1 MADEEPFSAHR
12 AWFTIVTLA
21 AVVIIGILA
30 FGRDGYLALE
40 SLKAHRQALADFA
53 DAHILLASAIAF
65 VAFTVIVALSL
76 PGGLIMSLVCGF
88 IFGRVL
94 GTVLGVLATTAGAT
108 LLFLGAR
115 YLFADAARRR
125 IGRLGARVDAGFA
138 ANAFHYVLFLRIA
151 PVVPFFLA
159 NLALAFMSIPL
170 RTYVVATFIGVIP
183 GIFVYANLGQALGS
197 IESLSGLLSLETL
210 TALGLLGAFALAPV
224 VLRAVRARA
233 TRSD

>member
-1 MADEEPFSAHR
+1 MADEATFSARR
-12 AWFTIVTLA
+12 AWLAVVTLA
-21 AVVIIGILA
+21 VVAIIGILA
-30 FGRDGYLALE
+30 FGRDGYLTLE
-40 SLKAHRQALADFA
+40 SLKAHRIALADFA
-53 DAHILLASAIAF
+53 DAHVLLASAVAF
-65 VAFTVIVALSL
+65 IAFTVIIALSL

-88 IFGRVL
+88 VFGRVL
-94 GTVLGVLATTAGAT
+94 GTVLGVLAATAGAT

-125 IGRLGARVDAGFA
+125 VGRLGARLDAGFA

-159 NLALAFMSIPL
+159 NLALAFTSIPL

-210 TALGLLGAFALAPV
+210 TALGLLGTFALAPV
-224 VLRAVRARA
+224 VLRAVRARVA
-233 TRSD
+233 RSD